1 MNEQRIAVRIRET
14 YPKFQFV
21 SKGLIGSG
29 HYGSRRL
36 TGADTTASQRSQA
49 RRPLTL
55 RVHRP
60 QNERVAFVTSGC
72 VIQHRETAR
81 AVELAILWSIHS
93 DPAAET
99 ALDRPENRLRRR
111 SSARRAIVEAQ
122 GTSTTACLSVHRSL
136 RRRLPRPNR
145 GRDRMLLLPESIR
158 SQPIL
163 RRRPPCQTRR
173 NRSLRE
179 NAETAA
185 LHKLGHCPDHRRLR
199 PDEGTR
205 ALNQGSRPEARPLCV
220 TSRRSSG
227 PRRSS
232 GCRAGGSPSAPRWS
246 G

>member
-1 MNEQRIAVRIRET
+1 MDEQRIAVRIRET

-81 AVELAILWSIHS
+81 AVELAILWSIRS

-99 ALDRPENRLRRR
+99 ALDRPENRLRR
-111 SSARRAIVEAQ
+111 
-122 GTSTTACLSVHRSL
+122 
-136 RRRLPRPNR
+136 
-145 GRDRMLLLPESIR
+145 
-158 SQPIL
+158 
-163 RRRPPCQTRR
+163 
-173 NRSLRE
+173 
-179 NAETAA
+179 
-185 LHKLGHCPDHRRLR
+185 
-199 PDEGTR
+199 
-205 ALNQGSRPEARPLCV
+205 
-220 TSRRSSG
+220 
-227 PRRSS
+227 
-232 GCRAGGSPSAPRWS
+232 
-246 G
+246 